1 MAIIAKTETGK
12 NLYVILL
19 DNDCEVYNGIDF
31 EPLLDANFED
41 YEIAMTES
49 GTTGIYYAAM
59 PLVPANVYQ
68 FLVYQKAGS
77 TPSATDTSIGDG
89 SIRWTGTAEE
99 GVSDNSALVSLI
111 EELTSLVNAIKT
123 KTDLLNVSSVV
134 IATINNPGDLYI
146 RQAVTYSSSIDGL
159 TVPVDWQKVYF
170 TCKSSKL
177 HPDSKSL
184 VQVVVTN
191 GGHVNDG
198 LLYLNGTTP
207 ISPITKANASLVVTQ
222 STGIAVISISD
233 DATSL
238 LPLLSGGYYDMK
250 CVTSNG
256 VSTILCE
263 GNIDITAVLT
273 KTV

>member
-12 NLYVILL
+12 NLYVVLL
-19 DNDCEVYNGIDF
+19 NNDCEAYNGN
-31 EPLLDANFED
+31 NFESLSGSNWED
-41 YEIAMTES
+41 YAIVMTES
-49 GTTGIYYAAM
+49 GSTGIYHAVM
-59 PLVPANVYQ
+59 PLVSASVYQ
-68 FLVYQKAGS
+68 FLVYQKAGA
-77 TPSATDTSIGDG
+77 TPAVTDTSIGDG
-89 SIRWTGTAEE
+89 SIKWTGAVEE
-99 GVSDNSALVSLI
+99 GPSDNSALVAQI
-111 EELTSLVNAIKT
+111 EELTSLVSAIKT

-134 IATINNPGDLYI
+134 VATVNNPGDLYI
-146 RQAVTYSSSIDGL
+146 RQAATYSSSIDGL
-159 TVPVDWQKVYF
+159 TILADWQKVYF
-170 TCKSSKL
+170 TCKSNKG

-184 VQVVVTN
+184 IQIVVTN

-207 ISPITKANASLVVTQ
+207 ISPITKTNASLVVTQ
-222 STGIAVISISD
+222 STGIVVISISD

-238 LPLLSGGYYDMK
+238 LPLLSGCYYDMK
-250 CVTSNG
+250 CVTSSG